1 MDFSLLLSLRHSLSH
16 SSSGDDEDGLHQ
28 DGGLDDSGLEN
39 SDHDEDDLEDGDH
52 DVSRCSTAP
61 RIG

>member
-1 MDFSLLLSLRHSLSH
+1 MDNN
-16 SSSGDDEDGLHQ
+16 GLHH